1 MELHENVEMEHN
13 AAISTWGHDGWY
25 MVFVGSLNLVGTCP
39 ARWPL
44 HYTVETMGEA
54 ENKGEIL

>member
-25 MVFVGSLNLVGTCP
+25 MVFVGSVNLVG
-39 ARWPL
+39 L
-44 HYTVETMGEA
+44 VQHGGHYTTLRRRWVMQKNE
-54 ENKGEIL
+54 GEIL